1 VKRRG
6 LAGLQ
11 VLQELLAERRREAE
25 RQQRLEQ
32 QRATQRLAAEATQ
45 RREANL
51 FARSVGPVTPLRTA
65 LRADV
70 RRAKPA
76 PLPRQRERDERE
88 VLRESLTD
96 EMDTESLIETDDAL
110 SWHRHWV
117 GPDVLRKLRRG
128 VWVVQGQVDLHGLRR
143 DEARE
148 ALALFLAGALRRGWR
163 CVRVVHGKGH
173 GSPGRQPV
181 LKDKVR
187 HWLAQRRAVL
197 AFTQARGP
205 DGGAGALIV
214 LLDPPRKQAGQ

>member
-163 CVRVVHGKGH
+163 CMARAMVRRGDSRCSRTRCATGWPSAAPCWPSRRPAVRTAG
-173 GSPGRQPV
+173 PV
-181 LKDKVR
+181 R
-187 HWLAQRRAVL
+187 
-197 AFTQARGP
+197 
-205 DGGAGALIV
+205 
-214 LLDPPRKQAGQ
+214 